1 MTEIINKGRINPL
14 IDPVIEYVL
23 NNIPPYMGLFVMQ
36 TDAEGLLKNWFGPWE
51 KYFKNSP
58 LSGQIIDD
66 YAPFLFGMVPPLVVP
81 MVLSHMQINDKIY
94 VEIHILADEDGS
106 FWVIILDQTR
116 QTGLMHPI
124 VQRFYNSRLKDKK
137 DPTDSSAKNTLAALY
152 LLDFMTFNKSKN
164 AYKMMGNTPD
174 WYSDIGKVHLR
185 NDKAVDLKELFP
197 YLEVFEY
204 EAEETWS
211 GDQDGKVLS
220 GIWEETKS
228 SGEKLYLQAYAIRYD
243 QRNYL
248 LIKPLSQQAALSS
261 EFVQKARE
269 QELTL
274 DRLAVTKKK
283 LNQLLDFK
291 DQFVS
296 IISHDLRSPMGA
308 VIGLTELLLADN
320 TLTTKLDAGQL
331 ELLGD
336 IRDEMYRLLDYN
348 DKLYHWSNLELGN
361 FRIVKKPIDASNL
374 ISYVKKMHLPKMN
387 DKNIRFET
395 ALPASFRMQGDETLL
410 GQALNN
416 LVGNAVKFTPEGGT
430 ISLLF
435 KDDKAGKR
443 IEVKDT
449 GMGMDQESCDKLFE
463 GFKRHT
469 SMGTKGERGT
479 GLGLGIVKRIIDAHN
494 FNITV
499 ESQPGAG
506 SAFRIQI
513 SGS

>member
-1 MTEIINKGRINPL
+1 MKPIINKGKIDPL

-36 TDAEGLLKNWFGPWE
+36 TDADNRLRKWLGPWE
-51 KYFKNSP
+51 KYFENSP
-58 LSGQIIDD
+58 SNGQIIDE
-66 YAPFLFGMVPPLVVP
+66 YAPFLFGMVPPLIVP
-81 MVLSHMQINDKIY
+81 MTLSHVQISDHIY
-94 VEIHILADEDGS
+94 AEIHILSGEDGS
-106 FWVIILDQTR
+106 FWVILLDQTR
-116 QTGLMHPI
+116 QTELMHPI
-124 VQRFYNSRLKDKK
+124 LQRFYNNRLKGKK
-137 DPTDSSAKNTLAALY
+137 NRTVSSAKNTLAALY
-152 LLDFMTFNKSKN
+152 LLDFMTFIKSHD
-164 AYKMMGNTPD
+164 AYKMLGNTPD
-174 WYSDIGKVHLR
+174 WYNDIGKEKLQHEKV
-185 NDKAVDLKELFP
+185 ADLNNLFP

-204 EAEETWS
+204 EAKEVWNRHE
-211 GDQDGKVLS
+211 DGKILS
-220 GIWEETKS
+220 GIWEETTS
-228 SGEKLYLQAYAIRYD
+228 SNEKLYLQAHAIRYD

-248 LIKPLSQQAALSS
+248 LIKPLSQQSALSS

-274 DRLAVTKKK
+274 DRLAITKKR

-308 VIGLTELLLADN
+308 VIGLTELLLADK
-320 TLTTKLDAGQL
+320 TLTTKLDIGQL

-361 FRIVKKPIDASNL
+361 FRIIKKSIDAANL
-374 ISYVKKMHLPKMN
+374 ISYVKKMQLPKMT
-387 DKNIRFET
+387 DKSITFKT
-395 ALPASFRMQGDETLL
+395 AVPASFDMQGDETLL

-435 KDDKAGKR
+435 INDEHGSR
-443 IEVKDT
+443 IEVKDN

-463 GFKRHT
+463 GFKRQT
-469 SMGTKGERGT
+469 SLGTKGERGT
-479 GLGLGIVKRIIDAHN
+479 GLGLGIVKKIIDAHN

-499 ESQPGAG
+499 VSQPGEG
-506 SAFRIQI
+506 SAFTIQL
-513 SGS
+513 GS